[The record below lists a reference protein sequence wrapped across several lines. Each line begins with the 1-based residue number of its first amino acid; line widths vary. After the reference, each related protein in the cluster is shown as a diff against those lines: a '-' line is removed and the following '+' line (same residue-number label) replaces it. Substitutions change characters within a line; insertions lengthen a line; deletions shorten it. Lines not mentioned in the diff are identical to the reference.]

1 MHPLIH
7 FESIDSTNE
16 YLKREYPCLEDQT
29 VVVADHQTKGKGRR
43 GRSWTDDS
51 KSLVFSLLLK
61 KDINSERIDLLPLL
75 SGIAISQM
83 LDDLDIP
90 SLIKW
95 PNDVLIQEKKC
106 SGILLEAVTEE
117 SIKAVIIG
125 IGINLNDQEFPSDIR
140 EKAISLAMAS
150 KREYDSKR
158 ILTLFLN
165 RFDALYSMYQNK
177 DDSYLDILRKRSYLT
192 GKKVR
197 LDYYGENIEA
207 TVIDILA
214 NGHLLLNDGKKDI
227 EVNAGEVSLQT
238 SYGM

>member
-16 YLKREYPCLEDQT
+16 YLKREYLCLEDQT

-43 GRSWTDDS
+43 GRSWMDDS

-61 KDINSERIDLLPLL
+61 KDIDPERIDLLPLL

-83 LDDLDIP
+83 LDDLDMP

-158 ILTLFLN
+158 ILTLFFN

-227 EVNAGEVSLQT
+227 EVNAGEVSL
-238 SYGM
+238 SINYGK

>member
-61 KDINSERIDLLPLL
+61 KDINPERIDLLPLL